1 MTFIQTSVIETYCTG
16 PLDITVSKLGAGP
29 AILELTLDE
38 ETALSQK
45 VPLKDA
51 LDRSF
56 GEAAGAVPRARST
69 EAGPRGAGAGPLAEP
84 STLWKWIGLGGR
96 SGLRRTDAQALTA
109 QRGRAATV
117 RRGFIGEMPRE
128 REGQGGSGRA
138 GATPRLWPVRA
149 GGRQCQS
156 RDIVQAESVGFAA
169 ELDVTHDR
177 KLDIR
182 NDSETFLSEPLGLQ
196 GPSAQRGAW
205 RSSGEDRRV
214 RESHRATG
222 CPSLPQRGRQGE
234 GWLSESAPS

>member
-1 MTFIQTSVIETYCTG
+1 M
-16 PLDITVSKLGAGP
+16 
-29 AILELTLDE
+29 
-38 ETALSQK
+38 
-45 VPLKDA
+45 
-51 LDRSF
+51 
-56 GEAAGAVPRARST
+56 
-69 EAGPRGAGAGPLAEP
+69 
-84 STLWKWIGLGGR
+84 
-96 SGLRRTDAQALTA
+96 
-109 QRGRAATV
+109 
-117 RRGFIGEMPRE
+117 
-128 REGQGGSGRA
+128 
-138 GATPRLWPVRA
+138 PRLWPVRA